1 MRIVAEELLA
11 WQDVLQCLR
20 LLLQCLC
27 VLLLLSLLLFARL
40 KADHTCHALCIG
52 FRLCFGYYIHGIYGL
67 C

>member
-1 MRIVAEELLA
+1 M
-11 WQDVLQCLR
+11 LQRLR
-20 LLLQCLC
+20 LLLQRLC

-40 KADHTCHALCIG
+40 KANHTRHALCIG